1 MSLVGEIFDVTIRG
15 DCFGPGAVD
24 LWASYTG
31 KDASRGW
38 AKWSTS
44 AEDCTSKVEDLG
56 QDELRRLES
65 IVNIFRYA
73 VPLAALPEDPGLN
86 EEFKECASTGSDG
99 YASVRLVRSAVKVV
113 HEVRLGATT
122 VTQ

>member
-1 MSLVGEIFDVTIRG
+1 MGSTLKRGKKSKSRSYYLIPSSSPMSNNNTN
-15 DCFGPGAVD
+15 P
-24 LWASYTG
+24 SP
-31 KDASRGW
+31 S
-38 AKWSTS
+38 
-44 AEDCTSKVEDLG
+44 
-56 QDELRRLES
+56 Q
-65 IVNIFRYA
+65 NPFRYA